1 MAQRGRKA
9 GIEEIFKLSRD
20 FDFLKGFSFY
30 LNINLKHYVD
40 ISFSVSLI
48 NKTSVAGAV
57 LQKKL
62 VQRRQKQQRFAL
74 ARKRVKERP
83 EYVMKNILERRF
95 SLTFE

>member
-57 LQKKL
+57 LQKNLCNADKNSS
-62 VQRRQKQQRFAL
+62 AL
-74 ARKRVKERP
+74 HWLESGS
-83 EYVMKNILERRF
+83 KNAQNML
-95 SLTFE
+95 